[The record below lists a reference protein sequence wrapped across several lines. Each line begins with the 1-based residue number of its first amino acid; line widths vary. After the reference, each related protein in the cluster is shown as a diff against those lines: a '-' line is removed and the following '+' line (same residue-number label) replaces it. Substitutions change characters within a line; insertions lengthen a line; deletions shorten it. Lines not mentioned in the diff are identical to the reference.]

1 MHLKD
6 MKKGPPTH
14 NFTGDEPVNWDV
26 ALGTGRMDM
35 PAILAEAER
44 VGVKR
49 FYVEDESD
57 QAHEQIVADLRFL
70 KTVRI

>member
-1 MHLKD
+1 MRRRHD
-6 MKKGPPTH
+6 FRVRPPQ
-14 NFTGDEPVNWDV
+14 GLPADV
-26 ALGTGRMDM
+26 APAAYPAAFPR
-35 PAILAEAER
+35 AILREAER

-57 QAHEQIVADLRFL
+57 QAHEQIVKDLHYL